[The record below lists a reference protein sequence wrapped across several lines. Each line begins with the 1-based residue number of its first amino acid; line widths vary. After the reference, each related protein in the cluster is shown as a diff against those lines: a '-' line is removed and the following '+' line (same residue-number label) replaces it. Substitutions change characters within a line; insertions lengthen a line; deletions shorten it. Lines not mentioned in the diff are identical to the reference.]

1 MSHRTKRNPA
11 TQGDNMKRSILRV
24 ASFVLAAA
32 SLAACSGGAQGGSKT
47 HLAEVCQQRMGASSE
62 ACGCYADAI
71 EASLPAETFSK
82 VTSGAKLN
90 SEYRSAEILP
100 ANVISDPAVRRAM
113 TDAQNTCLRQA

>member
-1 MSHRTKRNPA
+1 
-11 TQGDNMKRSILRV
+11 MKRSILRV
-24 ASFVLAAA
+24 ASFALAAA
-32 SLAACSGGAQGGSKT
+32 SLAACSGAPSGTKT
-47 HLAEVCQQRMGASSE
+47 VLAEVCQERMGASTE

-90 SEYRSAEILP
+90 QDYRSAEILP

-113 TDAQNTCLRQA
+113 TDAQNSCLRQA